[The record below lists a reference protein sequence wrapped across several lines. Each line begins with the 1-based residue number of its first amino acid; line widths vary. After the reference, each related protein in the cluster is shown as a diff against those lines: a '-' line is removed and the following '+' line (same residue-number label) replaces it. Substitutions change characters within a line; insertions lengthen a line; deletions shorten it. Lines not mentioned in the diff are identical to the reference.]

1 MKLTATAIHFV
12 SNVHRFTI
20 IDLEVT
26 IHFTITYQLI
36 LILMM
41 VIIIRKVNLIL

>member
-1 MKLTATAIHFV
+1 MAKHFV

-20 IDLEVT
+20 IYLKVT
-26 IHFTITYQLI
+26 LHFTTTYQLI

-41 VIIIRKVNLIL
+41 MIIIRKVNLLL